1 MKKFYLVCLTL
12 LSFGLSADVTV
23 EKMSDIETRVDS
35 MSLNELQ
42 DRRSFLMRQERQL
55 MATQSSTQNPSTVK
69 STSSRLAEIRAE
81 LSAIQKAL
89 IAIVGVAA
97 ISALS

>member
-23 EKMSDIETRVDS
+23 EKMSDIESRVDS

-42 DRRSFLMRQERQL
+42 DRRSFLTRQENQL

-81 LSAIQKAL
+81 LVLFKKR
-89 IAIVGVAA
+89 
-97 ISALS
+97 